1 MTNHFFNLSHHLAL
15 NITSTGNTK
24 IKYIS
29 REIALAC
36 TNKKERWNK
45 ERSYIFFFLSHI
57 FTKLLDFESKLF
69 SISIAKSKDTSN
81 GNIPELTDVTVCSA
95 LSL

>member
-15 NITSTGNTK
+15 NITSTGNTNVK
-24 IKYIS
+24 HVS
-29 REIALAC
+29 REIALVY

-45 ERSYIFFFLSHI
+45 ERSYIFFLSHI
-57 FTKLLDFESKLF
+57 FTKLLVFESKLF

-81 GNIPELTDVTVCSA
+81 SNIPELTKVSVSSA
-95 LSL
+95 LSF